1 MVVTP
6 GGGGLLDEMGPTSV
20 TPDTAA
26 VVAAVAMLLLNKDKH
41 SNSHVTESCSLQIF
55 FPILPPTPREF
66 RSFKTSF
73 IDKCY
78 FAKESVIFALNYW
91 SKLPFRRIIVSK
103 MRVLASWNS
112 GCFEFF

>member
-26 VVAAVAMLLLNKDKH
+26 VVAAVAMLLLNKEKY

-55 FPILPPTPREF
+55 SLFSHLLLEFIEVSKPLVSISVILPR
-66 RSFKTSF
+66 
-73 IDKCY
+73 
-78 FAKESVIFALNYW
+78 NQ
-91 SKLPFRRIIVSK
+91 
-103 MRVLASWNS
+103 
-112 GCFEFF
+112 

>member
-26 VVAAVAMLLLNKDKH
+26 VVAAVAMLLLNKDKY

-55 FPILPPTPREF
+55 FLSILPPTY
-66 RSFKTSF
+66 FKR
-73 IDKCY
+73 I
-78 FAKESVIFALNYW
+78 
-91 SKLPFRRIIVSK
+91 SKFQNLFYR
-103 MRVLASWNS
+103 
-112 GCFEFF
+112 